1 MIHGEVQAMVKFLFV
16 LTRGLE
22 DTSRSTRCLQLA
34 KLAQEAG
41 HDVHVFLTDDGV
53 IYAKTGMAE
62 NIVAA
67 TGDEMNMYLEALV
80 QAKVPFYV

>member
-1 MIHGEVQAMVKFLFV
+1 MAKFLFV

-34 KLAQEAG
+34 RIAQEAG
-41 HDVHVFLTDDGV
+41 HEVHVFLTDDGV

-67 TGDEMNMYLEALV
+67 TGDEMNGYLEPLV
-80 QAKVPFYV
+80 RANVPFYV

>member
-1 MIHGEVQAMVKFLFV
+1 MAKFLFV
-16 LTRGLE
+16 LTRGME

-34 KLAQEAG
+34 RIAQEAG
-41 HDVHVFLTDDGV
+41 HEVHVFLTDDGV
-53 IYAKTGMAE
+53 IYAKAGMAD

-67 TGDEMNMYLEALV
+67 TGDEMISHLEPLV